1 MVFSA
6 WFQVDAL
13 PFCHGQRAMA
23 RLRRSVLLV
32 GCTSFLGGCCATQN
46 GPAGWVQSAAIGS
59 LAALLPSPSCMLN
72 NESCPIPR
80 GWVADWSMINS
91 TAMMAIGAAGYSPDS
106 FDPQHRWGY
115 VTLDWSTGWTRWMGN
130 STDPAKA
137 SCEATSSAN
146 CVRLKQADKVKRCG
160 IYHNMELSLQWL
172 ESERAVMD
180 DAHVK
185 AGWFLQ
191 YPNGAA
197 I

>member
-1 MVFSA
+1 MD
-6 WFQVDAL
+6 W
-13 PFCHGQRAMA
+13 
-23 RLRRSVLLV
+23 
-32 GCTSFLGGCCATQN
+32 
-46 GPAGWVQSAAIGS
+46 GP
-59 LAALLPSPSCMLN
+59 
-72 NESCPIPR
+72 
-80 GWVADWSMINS
+80 
-91 TAMMAIGAAGYSPDS
+91 
-106 FDPQHRWGY
+106 
-115 VTLDWSTGWTRWMGN
+115 GWTRWMGN
-130 STDPAKA
+130 SSTADPAKA